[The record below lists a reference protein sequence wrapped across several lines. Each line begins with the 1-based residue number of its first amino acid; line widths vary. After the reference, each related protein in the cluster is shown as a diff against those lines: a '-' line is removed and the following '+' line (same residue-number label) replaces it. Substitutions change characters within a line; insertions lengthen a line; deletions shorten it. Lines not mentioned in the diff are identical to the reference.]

1 MLSRSLDPIVAIA
14 TAPGRGAVGIVR
26 VSGHGLEGL
35 AHALCGRALQ
45 PRRAS
50 YGPFLDAQGQILD
63 QGLAMFFPAPA
74 SYTGEDVLELQAHGG
89 PVVLK
94 LLMQRCLQ
102 AAAQTDP
109 ATGSPRLA
117 RLRAAE
123 PGEFTHRAFLND
135 KMDLAQAE
143 AIADLIDAS
152 TETAARSAAR
162 SLTGAFSQEINALL
176 EQLVRLR
183 MLVEATLDFPEE
195 DIDFIEQSDAS
206 GQLQALQQ
214 QLALIARRA
223 QQGAILREGIT
234 AVIAGQPNAGKSSL
248 LNALAGAEL
257 AIVTP
262 IAGTTRDKVAQLI
275 QIDGVALH
283 VVDTAGLRDADQPQ
297 VDAVEKMGIH
307 KTWEA
312 LAQADLVMFVHD
324 LPRASG
330 QGPQSDAYR
339 DADEQIASA
348 LREQVGASVPIMQ
361 IFNKVDEASEPA
373 LAAVKGVDENALL
386 ISAKTGQGLPELRKA
401 LLERVG
407 WQAGTE
413 GLFMA
418 RERHLEALREVAGQL
433 DRAQQQLQSRPA
445 ALDLLAEDL
454 RLAQQALAQITGA
467 FTPDDLLGEIFSKF
481 CIGK

>member
-1 MLSRSLDPIVAIA
+1 
-14 TAPGRGAVGIVR
+14 
-26 VSGHGLEGL
+26 
-35 AHALCGRALQ
+35 
-45 PRRAS
+45 
-50 YGPFLDAQGQILD
+50 
-63 QGLAMFFPAPA
+63 
-74 SYTGEDVLELQAHGG
+74 
-89 PVVLK
+89 
-94 LLMQRCLQ
+94 
-102 AAAQTDP
+102 
-109 ATGSPRLA
+109 
-117 RLRAAE
+117 
-123 PGEFTHRAFLND
+123 
-135 KMDLAQAE
+135 
-143 AIADLIDAS
+143 
-152 TETAARSAAR
+152 
-162 SLTGAFSQEINALL
+162 
-176 EQLVRLR
+176 
-183 MLVEATLDFPEE
+183 
-195 DIDFIEQSDAS
+195 
-206 GQLQALQQ
+206 
-214 QLALIARRA
+214 
-223 QQGAILREGIT
+223 
-234 AVIAGQPNAGKSSL
+234 
-248 LNALAGAEL
+248 
-257 AIVTP
+257 
-262 IAGTTRDKVAQLI
+262 
-275 QIDGVALH
+275 
-283 VVDTAGLRDADQPQ
+283 LRDADQPQ